1 MAKINNRGIYKNI
14 DSPSLSDFLLGTK
27 EEDGSTKSFPLQS
40 VIQLINGV
48 NGKNNIQY
56 KFSDGSDPDIDY
68 TTSGTFFTNNNSTSL
83 PSFTELIFNKE
94 NLQILTRSEHTTLH
108 NLNKSKIIEKYNKII
123 GVLKQDELLENL
135 EADNQQPSL

>member
-68 TTSGTFFTNNNSTSL
+68 TTSGTFFTNNK
-83 PSFTELIFNKE
+83 F
-94 NLQILTRSEHTTLH
+94 
-108 NLNKSKIIEKYNKII
+108 
-123 GVLKQDELLENL
+123 
-135 EADNQQPSL
+135 A